1 MASQI
6 DTNGIPST
14 INVDLLNERSGSTIK
29 PIRITQILDGSPE
42 KTQRRR
48 YLEQLIARDPTGIFS
63 NDDNLFLDRKTRH
76 VRALAKHVRLIE
88 LCRVIGIGNDT
99 GGEVTLDKDWFSL
112 VAAVADDLPT
122 ALHWVM
128 FLPNIITLFDEE
140 QQKTWLPLCRDWRMI
155 GCYAQTELGHGSN
168 VRGLETTATFV
179 SEGSPEKGGD
189 GKGGSWVI
197 NSPTLTSTKFWPGTL
212 GRTSNHAMVI
222 ARMID
227 GNGVDRGMH
236 NFLVQTRSMK
246 DHSLMPGVVCGDIGP
261 KIGLNNMDNGF
272 ARFDNVVIPRRN
284 MAMRF
289 ATVDEKGRFDKK
301 VLSDAASKVSYIT
314 MMQVRA
320 FIIHEAYKNLAMG
333 CTMAIRYSAVRKQG
347 FTSDNIREV
356 QILNYKQQQHRLFPL
371 LASSYCFFFTGK
383 RVLTELKTI
392 EERLISLSDSSD
404 KEVITKT
411 EVGAM
416 HATLSALKSFTT
428 TVAADGIEDC
438 RKSCGGHGYL
448 QCSGFPELICTYLQN
463 PTVEGDNQ
471 MLPMQVMKILL
482 KLVNDVG
489 SNDKKA
495 IADWE
500 KCHTSYLLQPVQEM
514 ISGESGKH
522 CVVDC
527 KEGMMDANVLLAA
540 FEHRAARLLTE
551 ISLQI
556 QSVAEQESME
566 SAWNGALIQMG
577 RVSRAHSLV
586 LLLGNFISGIKEES
600 RTSLGPQEVKVMTD
614 LSVLFGLYWMEKE
627 AGEFLEDGYV
637 SPEQMKWARS
647 CITVILDTLRPHVVK
662 LVDAFDFSD
671 FRLKSTLGRF
681 DGNVYPAILE
691 TSKRDPLNA
700 TEPGPGYE
708 QHLRR
713 LMVDGVGVFTGTS
726 SRL

>member
-6 DTNGIPST
+6 ETNGIPST
-14 INVDLLNERSGSTIK
+14 INADLLNERSRSTIQ
-29 PIRITQILDGSPE
+29 PITITQVLDGSPK

-63 NDDNLFLDRKTRH
+63 NDNNLFLDRKTRH

-88 LCRVIGIGNDT
+88 LCRSIGVGNDT
-99 GGEVTLDKDWFSL
+99 GGEVTLDEDWFPL

-128 FLPNIITLFDEE
+128 FLPNIIALFDEE

-189 GKGGSWVI
+189 AKGGSWVI
-197 NSPTLTSTKFWPGTL
+197 NSPTLTATKFWPGTL

-289 ATVDEKGRFDKK
+289 ATVDEQGRFQKK

-320 FIIHEAYKNLAMG
+320 YIIHEAYKNLAMG

-347 FTSDNIREV
+347 FASDNIKEV

-383 RVLTELKTI
+383 RVLTELKVM
-392 EERLISLSDSSD
+392 EERLISLSESSD

-416 HATLSALKSFTT
+416 HASLSALKSFTT

-489 SNDKKA
+489 SNDEKA
-495 IADWE
+495 ISDWE
-500 KCHTSYLLQPVQEM
+500 KCHTGYLVQPVKE
-514 ISGESGKH
+514 ILSGDNRKN

-527 KEGMMDANVLLAA
+527 KEGMMNANVLLAA

-551 ISLQI
+551 TSLQI
-556 QSVAEQESME
+556 QSVAEEESME

-586 LLLGNFISGIKEES
+586 LLLGNFITGIQEES
-600 RTSLGPQEVKVMTD
+600 QTSLGPQEVKVMTD

-637 SPEQMKWARS
+637 SAEQMKWARS
-647 CITVILDTLRPHVVK
+647 CITIILDTLRPHVVK

-671 FRLKSTLGRF
+671 FRLKSALGRY

-708 QHLRR
+708 EHLKR
-713 LMVDGVGVFTGTS
+713 LMVGGVGVFTGTS